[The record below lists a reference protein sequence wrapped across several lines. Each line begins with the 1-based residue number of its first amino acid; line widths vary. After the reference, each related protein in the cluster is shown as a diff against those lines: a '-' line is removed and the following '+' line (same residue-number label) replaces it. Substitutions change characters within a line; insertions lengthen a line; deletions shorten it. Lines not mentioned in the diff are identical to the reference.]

1 MRKALIIVFAGLMVV
16 GFSLNVHGQPPPQEE
31 AVRPPDKGQT
41 ASPQKAETQTDKE
54 AKKYVD
60 VICPY
65 CGAINRV
72 PASDPFW
79 TCGFCGSGKL
89 IFKGIP
95 K

>member
-41 ASPQKAETQTDKE
+41 ASPQKAETQTEKE

-65 CGAINRV
+65 CGAINKYL
-72 PASDPFW
+72 PPIPF
-79 TCGFCGSGKL
+79 GRAVFVEVGS
-89 IFKGIP
+89 
-95 K
+95 